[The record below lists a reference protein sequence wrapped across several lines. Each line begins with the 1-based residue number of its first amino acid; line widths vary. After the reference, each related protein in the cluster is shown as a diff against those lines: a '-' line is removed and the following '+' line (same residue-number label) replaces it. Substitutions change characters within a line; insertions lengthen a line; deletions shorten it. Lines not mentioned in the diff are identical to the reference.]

1 MRSYRCDG
9 GRVGKQFSLDAD
21 TVAAL
26 KYLRAKGTP
35 DRVTGSV
42 LLREAVARELA
53 ERGLE
58 ARGGKVSPLKPATP
72 GLALAFGKPGGG
84 DWWDEGA

>member
-1 MRSYRCDG
+1 MRAYRVKG

-21 TVAAL
+21 TLVAL

-53 ERGLE
+53 ARGLE
-58 ARGGKVSPLKPATP
+58 VRGGKVLSPNPATP
-72 GLALAFGKPGGG
+72 LAFGKPGGG
-84 DWWDEGA
+84 DRWFD